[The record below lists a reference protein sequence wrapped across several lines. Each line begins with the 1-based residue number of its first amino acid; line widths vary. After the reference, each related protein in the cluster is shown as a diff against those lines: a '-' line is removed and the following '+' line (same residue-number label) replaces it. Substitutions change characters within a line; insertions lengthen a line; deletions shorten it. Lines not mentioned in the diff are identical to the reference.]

1 MSLFYFKLDL
11 LNLPSMAKVI
21 ENRNFKHTY
30 LGTMI
35 LCLQIVVA
43 NKYFIFLTLV
53 FNFIFLILSSVKME
67 TERTI
72 PSNERIIPITILDGH
87 RGPKT
92 FNQVSYSLFKE
103 SSTMTSRKCNMICFY
118 VCVKSF

>member
-1 MSLFYFKLDL
+1 
-11 LNLPSMAKVI
+11 
-21 ENRNFKHTY
+21 
-30 LGTMI
+30 MI

-43 NKYFIFLTLV
+43 YNKYFIFLTLV
-53 FNFIFLILSSVKME
+53 FNFIFLTLSSVNME

-92 FNQVSYSLFKE
+92 FNQVSYSSFKE
-103 SSTMTSRKCNMICFY
+103 SSIMTSRKRNMLCFY
-118 VCVKSF
+118 VCKIVLKP